1 MLWKY
6 FKGNG
11 TSCLQPVFKWFRV
24 KISSIIA
31 YQLPALNPSMFFYL
45 LNIKCILPRYQPR
58 AFPSKV
64 LCLCYSHSLEYFF
77 DFTWLAPPVLK

>member
-31 YQLPALNPSMFFYL
+31 YQLPALNPSMFFY
-45 LNIKCILPRYQPR
+45 
-58 AFPSKV
+58 
-64 LCLCYSHSLEYFF
+64 
-77 DFTWLAPPVLK
+77 FTEHKMHIT